1 MRWKF
6 FFICFGLAVVALIA
20 SVVVGDFLPG
30 RPRTTSAGD
39 RNKLPTGTLLATG
52 IVILLT
58 TPLQAIGEE
67 YAFRGYLMQAFGS
80 LYRGRGSWRCC

>member
-6 FFICFGLAVVALIA
+6 FFVCFGLAVVALIA
-20 SVVVGDFLPG
+20 SVAVSTVLPHD
-30 RPRTTSAGD
+30 PNDIAGEP
-39 RNKLPTGTLLATG
+39 NKLTGTLIATA

-80 LYRGRGSWRCC
+80 LTPLGSRRWAVVA